1 MKVYADI
8 RQEVHIDPKSVIEK
22 LIERELGGS
31 TYRNW
36 VKEKDGD
43 YYLVSE
49 ESAGRHSYETEE
61 PITKKKYDYIKAL
74 RLVLEQ
80 LKEEE
85 K

>member
-1 MKVYADI
+1 MKVSADI
-8 RQEVHIDPKSVIEK
+8 RQEVHVDPKSVIEK

-36 VKEKDGD
+36 IKEKDGG

-49 ESAGRHSYETEE
+49 ESAGCHSYEMEE
-61 PITKKKYDYIKAL
+61 PITKKKYDYITAL
-74 RLVLEQ
+74 QLVLEQ